1 LVIESSLK
9 VVAVSLSSCLAG
21 SLLHGGGRTFALSE
35 VPVLS
40 IGFTLMHLR

>member
-1 LVIESSLK
+1 LLSRCL
-9 VVAVSLSSCLAG
+9 AVYLSSCLAG
-21 SLLHGGGRTFALSE
+21 SLLHGGGRTCALSE